1 MKTPFL
7 LFSALALSTVAYAQP
22 KTKPSAAP
30 ARAVAAPVIPAPV
43 VAPENPVVALKRLMS
58 AAGFRDAG
66 LQNAVGDYLAARAQS
81 RADLLQLAR
90 DAAQSLVNPQAV
102 AATNAADDDDDDA
115 ITPAFG
121 RYRNALEADNVAR
134 GEQLE
139 ALDKRVNYS
148 GTPKLEAFLTLM
160 GVFSDEV
167 AAIGGAEAVFERVEM
182 APAN

>member
-7 LFSALALSTVAYAQP
+7 LLSALALSTVAYAQP
-22 KTKPSAAP
+22 KPKPI
-30 ARAVAAPVIPAPV
+30 AAPVRAVPAPV

-66 LQNAVGDYLAARAQS
+66 LQNAVVDYLAARAQS

-90 DAAQSLVNPQAV
+90 EAAQSLVNPGAPTAPQ
-102 AATNAADDDDDDA
+102 ADDADADDDA

-148 GTPKLEAFLTLM
+148 GNPKLEAFLTLM